1 VHSATAKPYACPV
14 CGWRFHLI
22 HNMKRHL
29 TTHEESG
36 DIEVGTAD
44 ELLAAVEATATRPSP
59 LTSPRAAATSVGS
72 NAAAAVPASV
82 DGMVSPA
89 SMASSEDSTGQLKC
103 NICNKWF
110 TDPVGLTRHMEVH
123 SADRPFACPICG
135 WRFKQVQ
142 NMKRHMLSHS
152 GAKPYSCDFC
162 EKSYTDNYSLK
173 QHVAKVHPGVA
184 STIPNMMT
192 NSNRTKKSGPNA
204 REESEEGFKSMVN
217 EMTTSQKTAA
227 VHLYQ
232 QQLASTGTEGGDE
245 AFVIDDSG
253 PGDLEDEGELDPSKY
268 MENMSGEMEE
278 DEMEEVIMED
288 EEEEVEEVE
297 DSIEMSGL
305 PEISDVVSMAE

>member
-1 VHSATAKPYACPV
+1 MQCLVTCN
-14 CGWRFHLI
+14 L
-22 HNMKRHL
+22 N
-29 TTHEESG
+29 
-36 DIEVGTAD
+36 
-44 ELLAAVEATATRPSP
+44 AVEATATRPSP

-204 REESEEGFKSMVN
+204 REVKCTFKVCIY
-217 EMTTSQKTAA
+217 
-227 VHLYQ
+227 L
-232 QQLASTGTEGGDE
+232 
-245 AFVIDDSG
+245 
-253 PGDLEDEGELDPSKY
+253 
-268 MENMSGEMEE
+268 
-278 DEMEEVIMED
+278 
-288 EEEEVEEVE
+288 
-297 DSIEMSGL
+297 
-305 PEISDVVSMAE
+305 